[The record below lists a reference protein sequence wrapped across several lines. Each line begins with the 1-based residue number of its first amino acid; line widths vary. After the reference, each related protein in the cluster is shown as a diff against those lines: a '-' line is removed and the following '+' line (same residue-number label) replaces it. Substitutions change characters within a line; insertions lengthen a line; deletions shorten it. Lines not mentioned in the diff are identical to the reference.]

1 MLRFSISSWD
11 LIKFPDFTDTT
22 KREVRGW
29 KEAQRQGEDWGL
41 EWTSSHQVRLTPFK
55 PFWGWTKNTS
65 SSPAQ
70 GFFSPLLC
78 LKIFPSYLLP
88 PPPPPPYLPPPSYLL
103 HLISHSLHSESSRAW
118 VAQNFKETWDTRL
131 VKDGELNVEGMWRGE
146 SKKSAYHKC
155 KSKRR
160 KISSLLSLHFS
171 LCVFLLFYVWEEED
185 AKEKALETKGQKHE
199 AKSENQKWEG
209 RLRAWR

>member
-1 MLRFSISSWD
+1 M
-11 LIKFPDFTDTT
+11 KGGPKT
-22 KREVRGW
+22 G
-29 KEAQRQGEDWGL
+29 WGL
-41 EWTSSHQVRLTPFK
+41 GAGVNQQPPGQADAVQAVLGMNQKHILFPCPGIFQPPSLPQNFPLLLTSS
-55 PFWGWTKNTS
+55 
-65 SSPAQ
+65 
-70 GFFSPLLC
+70 
-78 LKIFPSYLLP
+78 
-88 PPPPPPYLPPPSYLL
+88 PPPPYLPPPSYLL

-131 VKDGELNVEGMWRGE
+131 EKDGELNVEGMWRGE